1 MSEAISF
8 SSSWVCGKKRCL
20 TSMSAAIVVAVLFGA
35 ERPLGVRTCRA
46 VQCASYAL
54 LVCASV
60 CVCRAFERTNASRD
74 HIKLSAAAP
83 GIRCPLPAMSVAVHG
98 GAAGSSGLARY
109 NIGMT
114 RKTRIQPIESAE
126 PEVDENGYARPS
138 KSQLK
143 REMHELQELGS
154 ALIALPK
161 DALKRMPM
169 PEKLD
174 DAVREAR
181 RITDHEGKRRQ
192 VQYVGRVMRA
202 LLDEETA
209 ALRTALDTYNGV
221 NKAEAAKLHWIER
234 TREKLLADDAA
245 LTDFIRHHPNADPQ
259 QGRTLI
265 RNARKEAEQNKPPR
279 YFRELFQWIKNADG
293 PAAASD
299 SDADDALE

>member
-1 MSEAISF
+1 
-8 SSSWVCGKKRCL
+8 
-20 TSMSAAIVVAVLFGA
+20 
-35 ERPLGVRTCRA
+35 
-46 VQCASYAL
+46 
-54 LVCASV
+54 
-60 CVCRAFERTNASRD
+60 
-74 HIKLSAAAP
+74 
-83 GIRCPLPAMSVAVHG
+83 
-98 GAAGSSGLARY
+98 
-109 NIGMT
+109 MT

-126 PEVDENGYARPS
+126 PEVDENGYDRPS

-143 REMHELQELGS
+143 REMHALQELGS

-192 VQYVGRVMRA
+192 VQYVGRVMRS

-221 NKAEAAKLHWIER
+221 NKAETAKLHWIER

-245 LTDFIRHHPNADPQ
+245 LTEFIRQHPERRPAAGPHADPQ
-259 QGRTLI
+259 RPQGS
-265 RNARKEAEQNKPPR
+265 AAKQ
-279 YFRELFQWIKNADG
+279 
-293 PAAASD
+293 AAALLPRAVPVD
-299 SDADDALE
+299 QERGRPVGRRPIPTPKTRLEDDDDDRDA

>member
-1 MSEAISF
+1 LLRLLASPWS
-8 SSSWVCGKKRCL
+8 L
-20 TSMSAAIVVAVLFGA
+20 AARVRRKQARLPSLLLAGLAVLA
-35 ERPLGVRTCRA
+35 KTGVPALVHSSTA
-46 VQCASYAL
+46 GPACA
-54 LVCASV
+54 
-60 CVCRAFERTNASRD
+60 
-74 HIKLSAAAP
+74 
-83 GIRCPLPAMSVAVHG
+83 
-98 GAAGSSGLARY
+98 ARY

-126 PEVDENGYARPS
+126 PEVDENGYDRPS

-192 VQYVGRVMRA
+192 VQYVGRVMRS

-221 NKAEAAKLHWIER
+221 NKAETAKLHWIER

-245 LTDFIRHHPNADPQ
+245 LTEFIRQHPNADPQ

-265 RNARKEAEQNKPPR
+265 RNARKEAQQSKPPR

-293 PAAASD
+293 PSADAD
-299 SDADDALE
+299 SDAEEGLEDDDDDRDA